1 MKRFLKGLVPFVLI
15 LGILASI
22 FWYLLVYDREFTRD
36 MLIAQ
41 ARHLDAAGK
50 ADFAAKL
57 YDLAY
62 DYTGKD
68 EDVAIELANQ
78 YRNDG
83 NYTKAEYTLTNAIAD
98 GGSVDL
104 YTALS
109 RTYVEQDKLQDA
121 VAMLDSIPDADIRR
135 EMDKLRPAAP
145 QAIPDPGYYNQ
156 YIQVEFITT
165 SGKLYYT
172 TDRQFP
178 SINSEPFTE
187 ALTLP
192 GGETIIYAV
201 SVDSNG
207 LVSPLTIVA
216 YTVGGVIE
224 EAVFEDPAVELA
236 LRQLL
241 EIPEG
246 EVLMTDRLW
255 EVTEFTVPEDAKV
268 LTDLRLLPYLEK
280 LTVQKFMF
288 EDLSV
293 LAPLTYLKELDLSGS
308 RFPATELKVIAGLPN
323 LEKLSLAQ
331 CGLSTIADL
340 AGAMNLKYLDLGS
353 NTLRNLEP
361 LIPMTTLEEID
372 LQHNAVTSLEA
383 LSALPKLTKLDVSY
397 NSVTNLASLANC
409 GSLTWL
415 NAGHNS
421 IASLEGMDAFTGL
434 TYLDLSHNLLEDVEI
449 LKNCTTLTEL
459 NISNNNIEYI
469 EPLGALSKLE
479 VFNFSHNRVVR
490 FPVWPDGSPM
500 RTIDG
505 SHNKLTAVTRL
516 ENLMELT
523 YLFVDY
529 NEIVILDP
537 VAACYRLVQVNA
549 YGNEI
554 YDVSALTDRNIIV
567 NYDPTTDN

>member
-1 MKRFLKGLVPFVLI
+1 MKRFLKALVPFVLI

-109 RTYVEQDKLQDA
+109 RIYVEQDKLQDA
-121 VAMLDSIPDADIRR
+121 VAMLDNIPDADIRR

-145 QAIPDPGYYNQ
+145 QAIPEPGYYNQ

-178 SINSEPFTE
+178 SISSEIYTE
-187 ALTLP
+187 PMTLP
-192 GGETIIYAV
+192 GGETIIYAI

-236 LRQLL
+236 LRQQL

-255 EVTEFTVPEDAKV
+255 EVTEFTVPEDANV

-280 LTVQKFMF
+280 LTIQEFKF
-288 EDLSV
+288 EDLSILV
-293 LAPLTYLKELDLSGS
+293 PLTYLKELDLSGS
-308 RFPATELKVIAGLPN
+308 RFPAAELKIIAGLPN

-340 AGAMNLKYLDLGS
+340 AGAMNLKYLDLGN

-361 LIPMTTLEEID
+361 LIPMTTMEEIY

-383 LSALPKLTKLDVSY
+383 LSALPQLNKLDVSY
-397 NSVTNLASLANC
+397 NSITNLAPLANC

-421 IASLEGMDAFTGL
+421 IASLDGLDAFPV
-434 TYLDLSHNLLEDVEI
+434 LSHLDVDHNQLTSI
-449 LKNCTTLTEL
+449 HVLGSCLNLTEL
-459 NISNNNIEYI
+459 NISNNTISNIEV
-469 EPLGALSKLE
+469 LANLTGLLHL
-479 VFNFSHNRVVR
+479 NFSYNKVAKLPTWPAGSSLSVLDGSYNRVESVY
-490 FPVWPDGSPM
+490 PL
-500 RTIDG
+500 
-505 SHNKLTAVTRL
+505 HNL
-516 ENLMELT
+516 EELT
-523 YLFVDY
+523 YVYLDY
-529 NEIVILDP
+529 NQLYTVDP
-537 VAACYRLVQVNA
+537 IADCFRLVMVNV
-549 YGNEI
+549 YGNHI
-554 YDVSALTDRNIIV
+554 SDVSKLTEHNIIV